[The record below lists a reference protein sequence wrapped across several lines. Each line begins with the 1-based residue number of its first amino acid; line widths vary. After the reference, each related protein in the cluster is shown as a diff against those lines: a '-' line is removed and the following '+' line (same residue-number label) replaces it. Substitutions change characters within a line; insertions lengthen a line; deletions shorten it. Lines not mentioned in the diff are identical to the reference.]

1 MTYVFTLILSTIKR
15 KMKVSGNFAFPTML
29 QSVAWPSFSVYGGS
43 LKIENWKSKIAINFC
58 FRPKHSKSLTELL
71 KREGVGSIR
80 RENIFAPSA
89 LSLDLLPS
97 MRFFFSFFFL
107 SLPPSFPSH
116 ATLLRKGGSGKFAF
130 AAQSLFQ
137 TWTTSVHSTLREFL
151 HRVDL
156 QTSSSR
162 STSFFWCGYNYR

>member
-97 MRFFFSFFFL
+97 MRFFFSFFFFVPAPFFP
-107 SLPPSFPSH
+107 LPRYTSPERRKREIRICRAVTFPNMNDFS
-116 ATLLRKGGSGKFAF
+116 AQYVKGVF
-130 AAQSLFQ
+130 
-137 TWTTSVHSTLREFL
+137 T
-151 HRVDL
+151 
-156 QTSSSR
+156 
-162 STSFFWCGYNYR
+162 